1 MVGLATLS
9 DMVPLIG
16 ENRVLAFYGLKVL
29 RKSRRLGLQK
39 LLSSLKINKN
49 NLTED
54 DISFMITPRIN
65 AASRMGHPRDAFKL
79 LVAENEGEAEAYVKH
94 LDNINKER
102 KIMVAGI
109 VKEAKRK

>member
-79 LVAENEGEAEAYVKH
+79 LVAENEGRLK
-94 LDNINKER
+94 L
-102 KIMVAGI
+102 M
-109 VKEAKRK
+109 